1 MQSIPSAKGAA
12 KGGHALSSRV
22 AIKALLK
29 SVVINMIAPA
39 VIYSVAAPHFAAMSL
54 APLALSGTPPI
65 IWLAYGIIKLRAIDF
80 LGLFAAENTVV
91 RIAALAL
98 AHSEQQALIGR
109 SMENVFLAAL
119 FLASLATTKP
129 LVLQMSRQLQ
139 TGNDPAKRDA
149 FDAAATRPAALKT
162 YQTLTL
168 GWTFALLIKAAGAYL
183 LAANFA
189 TKDYLLL
196 SPLWDLASD
205 SVLVTWSMLYGR
217 SRLRQRPAEDVELIS
232 HSGVAP

>member
-1 MQSIPSAKGAA
+1 MQSVSPAKGW
-12 KGGHALSSRV
+12 HALSSHV
-22 AIKALLK
+22 AVKALFK
-29 SVVINMIAPA
+29 SVIINMLAPA
-39 VIYSVAAPHFAAMSL
+39 LIYSLAVRHFAAMSL
-54 APLALSGTPPI
+54 APLALSGAPPI
-65 IWLAYGIIKLRAIDF
+65 VWLAYGIIKLRAIDF
-80 LGLFAAENTVV
+80 LGLFAAENVVV
-91 RIAALAL
+91 RMTALAL
-98 AHSEQQALIGR
+98 AHSEQGALMGR

-129 LVLQMSRQLQ
+129 LVLPMARQLH

-168 GWTFALLIKAAGAYL
+168 GWTFALLIKAAGAYV

-196 SPLWDLASD
+196 SPLWDIISD
-205 SVLVTWSMLYGR
+205 SVLVSWSMLYGR
-217 SRLRQRPAEDVELIS
+217 SRLLPRPAEDVALTR

>member
-1 MQSIPSAKGAA
+1 MQSVRPATGW
-12 KGGHALSSRV
+12 HAHV
-22 AIKALLK
+22 AVKALLK

-39 VIYSVAAPHFAAMSL
+39 VIYSMAAPHFATMSL

-91 RIAALAL
+91 RMAALAL

-109 SMENVFLAAL
+109 STENVFLAAL

-149 FDAAATRPAALKT
+149 FDAAATRPAPLKT

-168 GWTFALLIKAAGAYL
+168 GWTFALLVKAAGAYL
-183 LAANFA
+183 LGAHFA

-196 SPLWDLASD
+196 SPLWDLVSD
-205 SVLVTWSMLYGR
+205 GVLVTWTMLYGR
-217 SRLRQRPAEDVELIS
+217 SRLQQRPAEEVELIS
-232 HSGVAP
+232 RSGVAP